1 MDRTQ
6 MTFFVSFWDAINSMS
21 RKDQL
26 PVFRAVVSYGLFGEH
41 NESLT
46 PGQKAFFSLMQP
58 VLDSSRRKAAS
69 GRKGGSKTEAN
80 DKQTA
85 SKTEANDKQTASE
98 KEKENEKE
106 KEKEYE
112 CKKSVRENTH
122 TLFDRLVPEYLFSDR
137 LQQKL
142 QEWIR
147 YKTERREPY
156 KEQGLRSLLRQVEN
170 NATTYG
176 EAAVCDLIDECMAS
190 NWKGIIFDRLKT
202 ADRNA
207 PKRRT
212 GNVFLGMLES
222 EG

>member
-1 MDRTQ
+1 
-6 MTFFVSFWDAINSMS
+6 MS

-98 KEKENEKE
+98 KEREKEREKE
-106 KEKEYE
+106 KENEKEYE

-122 TLFDRLVPEYLFSDR
+122 TLFARLISEYLFSDR

-170 NATTYG
+170 NAATYG